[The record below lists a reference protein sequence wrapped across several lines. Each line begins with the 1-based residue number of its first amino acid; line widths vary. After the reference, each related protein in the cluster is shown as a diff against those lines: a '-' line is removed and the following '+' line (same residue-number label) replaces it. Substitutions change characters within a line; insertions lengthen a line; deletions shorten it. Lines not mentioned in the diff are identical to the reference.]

1 MVARTLAT
9 AALAVLATAGAAVA
23 GAAPAPAGQSSVP
36 AHRAYDPNKD
46 PCGPVIT
53 TYCAEALAKMDHPA
67 IHACLIAHVD
77 LLPNSCRST
86 MMPPRPPLRAEDANG
101 DPIPTPPK

>member
-1 MVARTLAT
+1 
-9 AALAVLATAGAAVA
+9 
-23 GAAPAPAGQSSVP
+23 
-36 AHRAYDPNKD
+36 
-46 PCGPVIT
+46 
-53 TYCAEALAKMDHPA
+53 MDHPA